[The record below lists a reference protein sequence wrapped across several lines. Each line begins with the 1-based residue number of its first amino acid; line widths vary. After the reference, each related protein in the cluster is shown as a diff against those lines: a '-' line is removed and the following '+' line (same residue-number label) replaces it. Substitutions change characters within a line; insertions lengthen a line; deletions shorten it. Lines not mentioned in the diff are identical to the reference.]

1 MINHLFRLIW
11 NKKKQNF
18 LLLTEMLISFLVL
31 FAVFTLLV
39 YFYNNYRKPMGFD
52 YKPVW
57 AVTFSRDNQ
66 TERADSI
73 TQFFESVKR
82 TLLAIPQVKEVSYCS
97 QNVPFS
103 QNTMQSGLDHKGK
116 QVRRINMYSIE
127 DSYLAV
133 TAMQL
138 KEGRWFNKTDQVYK
152 YKPVVINEKLRVEL
166 FGTGKALGELIGD
179 GKEENKAKVIGVIKD
194 AKTQGDY
201 SDQGFAEYIR
211 MDTGSFKWT
220 DNMLIKVAPTADA
233 AFEAKLY
240 KTLAGSL
247 KNSNIEIEHL
257 EHKLTSINY
266 FALVPMIV
274 LSIICTFLIVNVALG
289 LFGVLWYNINKRKG
303 EIGLRKA
310 IGASGSSISW
320 QLVTESMLLATLAL
334 IVGSFFA
341 IQFPLLHVFDLSAG
355 IYVTALILSI
365 IFVYVLVLICSLYPG
380 KQAAAIYPAIALHED

>member
-18 LLLTEMLISFLVL
+18 LLLAEMLISFLVL

-39 YFYNNYRKPMGFD
+39 YFYRNYRKPMGFD

-57 AVTFSRDNQ
+57 AVKFSHNNQ
-66 TERADSI
+66 TENADSL
-73 TQFFESVKR
+73 TQFYESVKQN
-82 TLLAIPQVKEVSYCS
+82 LLSNPQVKGVSYCS

-103 QNTMQSGLDHKGK
+103 QNTMQTGIDHKGK
-116 QVRRINMYSIE
+116 HVQHINIYNIE
-127 DSYLAV
+127 ESYRAV

-138 KEGRWFNKTDQVYK
+138 KEGRWFNNTDQVYK
-152 YKPVVINEKLRVEL
+152 YKPVVINEKLRAEL

-179 GKEENKAKVIGVIKD
+179 GKEEDKAKVIGVVKD
-194 AKTQGDY
+194 AKTKGDY

-211 MDTGSFKWT
+211 MDTGSFKWI
-220 DNMLIKVAPTADA
+220 DDMLIKIAPSADA

-240 KTLAGSL
+240 KTISGSM
-247 KNSNIEIEHL
+247 KNANIEIEHL
-257 EHKLTSINY
+257 ENKLTSINY

-289 LFGVLWYNINKRKG
+289 LFGVLWYNINKRRG
-303 EIGLRKA
+303 EIGLRRA
-310 IGASGSSISW
+310 IGASGQSISL

-334 IVGSFFA
+334 VIGSFFA
-341 IQFPLLHVFDLSAG
+341 LQFPLLNVFDLPAG
-355 IYVTALILSI
+355 VYLTALFMAI
-365 IFVYVLVLICSLYPG
+365 IFVYLLVLICSFYPG
-380 KQAAAIYPAIALHED
+380 RQAAAIYPAVALHED